1 MILTCLKDQTD
12 GPKSFGRSLIM
23 YRMHN
28 IRNYISLCHVWLLV
42 VLYLMVEKVKCNTF
56 DSLLVVVCNLNVA
69 SVLLLSS
76 NLIMTLS
83 FGNSSVEVCSMRS
96 KK

>member
-1 MILTCLKDQTD
+1 MILTCLKDQKD
-12 GPKSFGRSLIM
+12 GPKSFGRIIIM
-23 YRMHN
+23 YRTHN

-56 DSLLVVVCNLNVA
+56 YSLLVVVCNFNVA
-69 SVLLLSS
+69 SVLLLPS
-76 NLIMTLS
+76 NLIMALS